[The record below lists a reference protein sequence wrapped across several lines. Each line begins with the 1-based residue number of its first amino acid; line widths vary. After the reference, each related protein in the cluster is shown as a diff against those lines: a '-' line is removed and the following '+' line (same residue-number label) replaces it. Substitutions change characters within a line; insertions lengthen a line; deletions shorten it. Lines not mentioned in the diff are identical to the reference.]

1 MARMSAPVKGVDT
14 TGRLRYIVT
23 HTGRF
28 GMGAVF
34 RTRGSAG
41 GVLVP
46 ALLGTLLLLAV
57 AGSRAPLLASSQQAE
72 SFEALGLQYDREVRP
87 LIGQFC
93 QGCHSTALRTGELD
107 LERFTTLAEVRRDTG
122 AWLKVVEMLEQGEM
136 PPEGS
141 GQPRPEQRQIL
152 LEWAKR
158 YLRAE
163 SLANAG
169 DPGPVVLRRLNNA
182 EYTYTVQ
189 DLTGVDLHPTREFP
203 TDSAAGE
210 GFTNTG
216 NALVMSP
223 GLLQKYL
230 DAGKAVA
237 QHAVLLPDGF
247 RFSSQKTRR
256 DWTDEILAE
265 IRQFYGRFT
274 EIRKLGVGSEVG
286 NVNVHGNARI
296 GLSGVLPLQKY
307 FAATLAERQA
317 LRSGR
322 KTVPAVADQ
331 YGLNASYLGR
341 LWNSINGVAPSPL
354 MDDLRARWRRAGPSD
369 AGALTSAVAAWQR
382 ALWTFGPV
390 GLIGRTGGPKRWME
404 RSTPWSSSSSCAPP
418 FRPDRLTG
426 ETGKCWCRWW
436 LPMPATGTT
445 MTWWCWNGRAW
456 SGWADPTFCCGRC
469 AASAAE

>member
-1 MARMSAPVKGVDT
+1 M
-14 TGRLRYIVT
+14 
-23 HTGRF
+23 
-28 GMGAVF
+28 
-34 RTRGSAG
+34 
-41 GVLVP
+41 
-46 ALLGTLLLLAV
+46 
-57 AGSRAPLLASSQQAE
+57 
-72 SFEALGLQYDREVRP
+72 
-87 LIGQFC
+87 
-93 QGCHSTALRTGELD
+93 
-107 LERFTTLAEVRRDTG
+107 
-122 AWLKVVEMLEQGEM
+122 
-136 PPEGS
+136 
-141 GQPRPEQRQIL
+141 
-152 LEWAKR
+152 
-158 YLRAE
+158 
-163 SLANAG
+163 
-169 DPGPVVLRRLNNA
+169 VLRRLNNA

-307 FAATLAERQA
+307 FAAMLAERQA

-341 LWNSINGVAPSPL
+341 LWNSINRSRPLSP
-354 MDDLRARWRRAGPSD
+354 DG
-369 AGALTSAVAAWQR
+369 
-382 ALWTFGPV
+382 
-390 GLIGRTGGPKRWME
+390 
-404 RSTPWSSSSSCAPP
+404 
-418 FRPDRLTG
+418 
-426 ETGKCWCRWW
+426 
-436 LPMPATGTT
+436 
-445 MTWWCWNGRAW
+445 
-456 SGWADPTFCCGRC
+456 
-469 AASAAE
+469 